1 MVYKNYKMGSFNLH
15 LIKTNRFKNI
25 RMEIHFRNNIN
36 PETIVRRTLA
46 FELLLESSKNYPTKR
61 DIILKCEELYN
72 ANIYSKSSKVG
83 NEVISTIV
91 IDFLNPKYTDD
102 DYLSEAIKLPFDII
116 FNPDIEDDSFNEEKL
131 NTIKMRSIAE
141 VSALKEQPNK
151 YCVLKALE
159 AMDKKSI
166 SSLSLLGDEESIN
179 KVTPSNIYQEY
190 LSILEHDYIDVF
202 VIGEF
207 DENKIIDLI
216 NSHQHFN
223 TIKNHEVTLY
233 VDNKPTK
240 KKKMVKDQGEFSQ
253 SHIEFILNANNL
265 TEEETSYTAHL
276 FNHILGGS
284 SLDTR
289 LYQKLRGENSLCY
302 GVKSIYNKYDRLI
315 IISTSVD
322 YKNVSVAKKLI
333 EETISSMKHITESEL
348 TKAKQAIITSINM
361 TLDSPTGII
370 SNYLFNAIADLD
382 LIEDRIEKYQRITIK
397 DVENLIKK
405 ISINTIYVMEGNH
418 E

>member
-46 FELLLESSKNYPTKR
+46 FELLLESSKDYPTKR

-83 NEVISTIV
+83 NEVISTVV

-333 EETISSMKHITESEL
+333 EETINSMKHITESEL